1 LFAGLSNGSFRLQ
14 TNSSCINAGNNASVI
29 LTNDLDGNP
38 RIVGGTMD
46 IGAYEY
52 QTPTSIISYAWRQQY
67 GLPTDGSADS
77 LASSLR
83 RIVLLLFC
91 FSTREP
97 AAPPAIALGSL
108 YATWDRSSE
117 ISPGGHTIGQT
128 HDALLAK
135 GSNMTLCYDFS
146 APKRRTW

>member
-1 LFAGLSNGSFRLQ
+1 
-14 TNSSCINAGNNASVI
+14 
-29 LTNDLDGNP
+29 
-38 RIVGGTMD
+38 MD

-97 AAPPAIALGSL
+97 AAHLQLLWGRSTQLGIDPQKYHPAGIQSVKL
-108 YATWDRSSE
+108 
-117 ISPGGHTIGQT
+117 
-128 HDALLAK
+128 
-135 GSNMTLCYDFS
+135 MTLFWR
-146 APKRRTW
+146 KVQI